1 MTKLRWSAFF
11 RLVFGVLFI
20 SVSMTACLFTDNTN
34 NLNNCTTFT
43 DSFSGEAASL
53 IKESGSMASSY
64 DRYWWLNSGA
74 YLYRENGEA
83 STVQKKLADK
93 DSYRKLYEK
102 SNPKDSDDGYC
113 PQNLLRL
120 VTRAKFK
127 NFTQQVFFK
136 IEQINISA
144 SPNRNQSNG
153 VLLFHRYQDGDN
165 LYYVGLRVDGY
176 AVVKKKILGKYYTL
190 KSVPVYPGQYSR
202 DTLPNVLPLKQWLGI
217 KTVISDNSQG
227 NVDITLYL
235 NDGQHYPDWKKILQ
249 VEDSGI
255 DTAPIIDKGYAGIRS
270 DFMDVHFAH
279 YSAIESQTSTQKV
292 CVAK

>member
-1 MTKLRWSAFF
+1 MFF
-11 RLVFGVLFI
+11 RRIFGTVFI
-20 SVSMTACLFTDNTN
+20 SVSMTACLFTDNAD

-43 DSFSGEAASL
+43 DNFSGETTPV
-53 IKESGSMASSY
+53 IKESGNMASSQ
-64 DRYWWLNSGA
+64 DHYWWLNSGA
-74 YLYRENGEA
+74 YLYRNGGEA
-83 STVQKKLADK
+83 STVQKKLIDK
-93 DSYRKLYEK
+93 DSYKKLYEK
-102 SNPKDSDDGYC
+102 SNPMDSDDGYC

-136 IEQINISA
+136 IEEINTSA

-190 KSVPVYPGQYSR
+190 KSVPVYQGQYNR

-217 KTVISDNSQG
+217 KTVITDNSQG
-227 NVDITLYL
+227 NVDITLYI
-235 NDGQHYPDWKKILQ
+235 NDGQHYSDWKKILQ
-249 VEDSGI
+249 VEDAGT
-255 DTAPIIDKGYAGIRS
+255 DGAPIVDKGYAGIRS
-270 DFMDVHFAH
+270 DFMDVHFAN
-279 YSAIESQTSTQKV
+279 YSAIESQIGTQKV
-292 CVAK
+292 CAAK

>member
-1 MTKLRWSAFF
+1 M
-11 RLVFGVLFI
+11 
-20 SVSMTACLFTDNTN
+20 DNFSDE
-34 NLNNCTTFT
+34 TTPI
-43 DSFSGEAASL
+43 

-74 YLYRENGEA
+74 YLYREGGEA

-93 DSYRKLYEK
+93 DSYKKLYEK
-102 SNPKDSDDGYC
+102 SNPRDSDDGYR

-136 IEQINISA
+136 IEQINMSA

-153 VLLFHRYQDGDN
+153 ILLFHRYQDGNN

-176 AVVKKKILGKYYTL
+176 AVVKKKVLGKYYTL
-190 KSVPVYPGQYSR
+190 KSIPIYPGQYNR
-202 DTLPNVLPLKQWLGI
+202 DTLSNVLPIKQWQGI
-217 KTVISDNSQG
+217 KTVITDNSQG

-235 NDGQHYPDWKKILQ
+235 NDGQYGSDWKKILQ
-249 VEDSGI
+249 VEDAGI
-255 DTAPIIDKGYAGIRS
+255 DAERIVDKGYAGIRS
-270 DFMDVHFAH
+270 DFMDVRFAH
-279 YSAIESQTSTQKV
+279 YSAIEEGVHQRKA